1 MNTLAN
7 VDPKDLRPLVH
18 ERIDQLA
25 ENELES
31 IRQALLDLEI
41 RHLRESVGRAVD
53 EAYATGK
60 CEPACV
66 EASIREHRAA
76 HPYR

>member
-1 MNTLAN
+1 MSTLAN

-18 ERIDQLA
+18 ERIDQLTDK
-25 ENELES
+25 ELES

-53 EAYATGK
+53 EAYAAGK
-60 CEPACV
+60 CEVAGV
-66 EASIREHRAA
+66 EASVREHRAA

>member
-1 MNTLAN
+1 MSTLAN

-18 ERIDQLA
+18 ERIDQLS
-25 ENELES
+25 EQELES
-31 IRQALLDLEI
+31 IRQVLLDLEI

-60 CEPACV
+60 CEVAGV
-66 EASIREHRAA
+66 ETSIREHRTA

>member
-18 ERIDQLA
+18 ERIDQLTD
-25 ENELES
+25 NELES

-60 CEPACV
+60 CEPTGV

>member
-1 MNTLAN
+1 MNSLAD

-18 ERIDQLA
+18 ERIDQLTD
-25 ENELES
+25 EELET
-31 IRQALLDLEI
+31 IRRALLDLEI

-53 EAYATGK
+53 EAYAAGK
-60 CEPACV
+60 CEPADV
-66 EASIREHRAA
+66 EVSVREHRAR

>member
-1 MNTLAN
+1 MSTLAN

-18 ERIDQLA
+18 ARIDQLS
-25 ENELES
+25 EPELES

-41 RHLRESVGRAVD
+41 RHLRKSVGQAVD
-53 EAYATGK
+53 EAYASGK
-60 CEPACV
+60 CEAAGV

>member
-1 MNTLAN
+1 MSTLAD
-7 VDPKDLRPLVH
+7 VDPKDHRPLVH
-18 ERIDQLA
+18 ERIDQLT

-53 EAYATGK
+53 EAYAEGK
-60 CEPACV
+60 CEAAGV
-66 EASIREHRAA
+66 EESIREHRAA

>member
-1 MNTLAN
+1 MSTLAN

-18 ERIDQLA
+18 ERIDQLTDA
-25 ENELES
+25 ELES
-31 IRQALLDLEI
+31 IRQALLEIEI

-60 CEPACV
+60 CDAGDV
-66 EASIREHRAA
+66 AMSIREHRAS
-76 HPYR
+76 HLYR